1 MLFTLCKYKLDA
13 MFDGRASNTSTNFII
28 KETIKEI
35 LFNFCRN
42 YWVNIATQIIAQI
55 NQLIRLCTL
64 PCRITVCMNHL
75 LDSEIVCIPWWPD
88 SDS

>member
-13 MFDGRASNTSTNFII
+13 MFDASNTSTNFII
-28 KETIKEI
+28 KEIIKEI

-42 YWVNIATQIIAQI
+42 YNIATQIIAQI

-64 PCRITVCMNHL
+64 PRRITVCMNHL